1 MLKRLVLILALVPAP
16 ALAAPW
22 QLQPDTAVTVDVG
35 WEGRTVQVRF
45 PTLSGEIDFDK
56 DHPERARATITVA
69 SADAT
74 TGVAVVDNL
83 VRSRDYLGAAQYP
96 EITFRLDQLT
106 QTSKS
111 TAEVE
116 GRIDQQAVW
125 SGKELIVY
133 GGFGASPTYTKTD
146 GARYLPGGSWT
157 RFVAPAD
164 AFGAGLLTGRFGGQ
178 AWFGGGKMFIWGG
191 GSGTSTSS

>member
-1 MLKRLVLILALVPAP
+1 MLKRLLLLLVLAPAP

-22 QLQPDTAVTVDVG
+22 QLQPDTSVTVDVG

-45 PTLSGEIDFDK
+45 PTLSGQIDFDK

-96 EITFRLDQLT
+96 QITFRLDRLT

-116 GRIDQQAVW
+116 GRVTLRGVTRPLGFRAEVFRYGPAPDDPASFEAGFNLSGQIDR
-125 SGKELIVY
+125 
-133 GGFGASPTYTKTD
+133 T
-146 GARYLPGGSWT
+146 
-157 RFVAPAD
+157 
-164 AFGAGLLTGRFGGQ
+164 AFGSTGGLPEVAAVLPVHIRLL
-178 AWFGGGKMFIWGG
+178 MR
-191 GSGTSTSS
+191 SR